1 MLTSSWDH
9 DDSWRTETDKIIS
22 DLCKETQHKHHNQQ
36 YTNII
41 LVRVVG
47 KHCVMRVYEEAEDVV
62 VVHDDEGE
70 GMLNTVSS
78 VTTRH
83 GKNVRKHVF
92 LNTSS

>member
-1 MLTSSWDH
+1 M
-9 DDSWRTETDKIIS
+9 
-22 DLCKETQHKHHNQQ
+22 
-36 YTNII
+36 
-41 LVRVVG
+41 RVVG
-47 KHCVMRVYEEAEDVV
+47 KHCVIRVYEEAEDVV

-92 LNTSS
+92 LNTYFVIKHQFLTAASCLQRVQGLMWEVLIQEIVLELDQDPGE